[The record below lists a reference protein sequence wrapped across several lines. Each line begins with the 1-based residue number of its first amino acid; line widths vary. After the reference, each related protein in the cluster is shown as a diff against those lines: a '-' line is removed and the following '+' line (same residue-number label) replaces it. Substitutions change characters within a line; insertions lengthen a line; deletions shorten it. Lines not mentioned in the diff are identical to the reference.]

1 MMGAVSES
9 ESRVL
14 EPHIPSGE
22 QLIDAHTSD
31 RQTVAVTDRRVI
43 ELEHHQDDRGQDTSL
58 TSVLLTSDYVVGTEY
73 GRSEDTENPIGEWVL
88 AGILATL
95 GIFGLIFGI
104 TDSTG
109 FSLISGV
116 TLLVIAAAI
125 FYFAQTRTSGEVS
138 ATVRRAGDLPDR
150 SWSFPQGEAAVARA
164 ISEQVAKL
172 NEPK

>member
-22 QLIDAHTSD
+22 QLVDAHTD
-31 RQTVAVTDRRVI
+31 DYRTVAVTDRRVI
-43 ELEHHQDDRGQDTSL
+43 ELEHHQDDRSQDTSL
-58 TSVLLTSDYVVGTEY
+58 TSVLLTSDYIVGTEY
-73 GRSEDTENPIGEWVL
+73 GRSEDTEDPIVEWII
-88 AGILATL
+88 AGILGTM
-95 GIFGLIFGI
+95 GFMGLIFGA
-104 TDSTG
+104 TAGTG
-109 FSLISGV
+109 FHLIAGAV
-116 TLLVIAAAI
+116 LLIITAAVL
-125 FYFAQTRTSGEVS
+125 YFAQTQTSGEVS

-172 NEPK
+172 NKPQ